1 MHEIEALRPI
11 MNQAGDRTALA
22 RLRRAWACFAALS
35 AVAVLAGYA
44 VLRASTD
51 ASGATR
57 WLTLAGSVLAYEV
70 ALLYH
75 RLPQN
80 HRQGETVL
88 LAEFGPG
95 TGLSLLR
102 GVSLALLSGFLALP
116 RPEDRLAWIPA
127 LLFTAAD
134 LCDYFDGYLAR
145 ITDHASSLGE
155 SLDMEFDGLGMLV
168 AVALAIHYGTLP
180 AGYIVVGLARYTFV
194 FGLWVRKRLRRSVYD
209 LPPSVSRRPIAGLQ
223 MGFLSVCLWPIV
235 SQPGTTIA
243 ALLFAV
249 PFVASFV
256 RDWAVVS
263 GALDSQSAHYLALR
277 RAIHYLATRWLPIP
291 LRVAACVALIPI
303 AVGRV
308 VDYPGQVAAHTA
320 MGFVSPEATVA
331 AFLLIEAA
339 AIPMI
344 ALGAAAR
351 LGALLLLAPLG
362 LTIVA
367 AGMTTLRGA
376 ALVSL
381 ISLLIL
387 GSGDFALWKPE
398 EKLLSRRAGARG

>member
-1 MHEIEALRPI
+1 MYESKTLRPI
-11 MNQAGDRTALA
+11 LNQAGGRPALA
-22 RLRRAWACFAALS
+22 RLRRAWARSAILS
-35 AVAVLAGYA
+35 AISVVGGYA
-44 VLRASTD
+44 VMRASVG
-51 ASGATR
+51 SGGATR
-57 WLTLAGSVLAYEV
+57 WLALAGSVLAYEV

-145 ITDHASSLGE
+145 ITNHATSLGE

-168 AVALAIHYGTLP
+168 AVSFAIHYGTLP

-256 RDWAVVS
+256 RDWAIVS
-263 GALDSQSAHYLALR
+263 GALDPQSARYLAVR
-277 RAIHYLATRWLPIP
+277 RAILHVATRWVPIP
-291 LRVAACVALIPI
+291 LRVAACVTLIPI
-303 AVGRV
+303 AAARV
-308 VDYPGQVAAHTA
+308 LDHPGQVAAHA
-320 MGFVSPEATVA
+320 ALGFTSPEATVA

-339 AIPMI
+339 AIPMV
-344 ALGAAAR
+344 ALGAATR
-351 LGALLLLAPLG
+351 LGALLLLVPVG
-362 LTIVA
+362 LTIVT
-367 AGMTTLRGA
+367 AGMTTIRGA
-376 ALVSL
+376 ALISL

-387 GSGDFALWKPE
+387 GSGEFALWRPE
-398 EKLLSRRAGARG
+398 EKLFSRRAGERG